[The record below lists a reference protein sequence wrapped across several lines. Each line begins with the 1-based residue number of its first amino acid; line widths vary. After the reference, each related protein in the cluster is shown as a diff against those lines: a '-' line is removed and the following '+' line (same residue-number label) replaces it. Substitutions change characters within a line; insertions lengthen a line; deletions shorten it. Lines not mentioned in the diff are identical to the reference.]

1 MIEQTRF
8 LSTVFLCNELKLVN
22 IYSGANVCGRNV
34 CGIFLG
40 GGTTVFLRIAGKSAK
55 IRTRKNFVPHNIA
68 NLSKLCFVDS
78 LSLFLR
84 KTLKK
89 IVRFVGEKFQRT

>member
-40 GGTTVFLRIAGKSAK
+40 GGDYCVFADRWKK
-55 IRTRKNFVPHNIA
+55 CKN
-68 NLSKLCFVDS
+68 
-78 LSLFLR
+78 
-84 KTLKK
+84 
-89 IVRFVGEKFQRT
+89 